1 MENKQREDGY
11 YWVKWEGFW
20 IVAEWHN
27 ELDLWFCP
35 EIVKGTDDSF
45 QAINETR
52 LIPPNN

>member
-27 ELDLWFCP
+27 EFDLWFCP
-35 EIVKGTDDSF
+35 EIVKGTDDCF
-45 QAINETR
+45 QAIIETR
-52 LIPPNN
+52 LIPPEN